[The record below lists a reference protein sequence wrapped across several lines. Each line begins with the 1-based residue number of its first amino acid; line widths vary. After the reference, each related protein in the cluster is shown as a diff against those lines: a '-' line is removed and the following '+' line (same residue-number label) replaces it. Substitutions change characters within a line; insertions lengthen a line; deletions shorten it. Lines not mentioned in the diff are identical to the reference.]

1 MAGEDEV
8 AIKPVLDQLRSFG
21 VKSILD
27 YSAEE
32 DISGK
37 ENENKN
43 DTKKVSTSETKDET
57 GKKYESVDVVLKQP
71 KQKPVARTYFYMNE
85 ANCEKNMDIFLRCID
100 AVAGATNHTGF
111 AAIKLTALG
120 RPGKVLF
127 DFKQIILII
136 NKQILKTRTF
146 DAGIGSDCSITTIF
160 SQDNWQ
166 IINGIW

>member
-1 MAGEDEV
+1 MLLIFFSFHPQLLKLGQKVFGTKLFNFIIRSTFYNQFVAGEDEV

-37 ENENKN
+37 QNE
-43 DTKKVSTSETKDET
+43 DTAKATTKSPSDTKDET
-57 GKKYESVDVVLKQP
+57 GKKYGSVDVVLKQHT
-71 KQKPVARTYFYMNE
+71 QKPVARTYFYMNE

-120 RPGKVLF
+120 RPGECFRAKCF
-127 DFKQIILII
+127 HP
-136 NKQILKTRTF
+136 N
-146 DAGIGSDCSITTIF
+146 
-160 SQDNWQ
+160 
-166 IINGIW
+166 